1 MRHAD
6 NANSD
11 GKPSLDGMPS
21 RGECGMRGMQH
32 AGMGSKTWWNTDEFL
47 WGSARPQRRNTD
59 STSSHTFV
67 HISHMPMNQNNPFS
81 NIIRGVE
88 ADVLWA
94 LCEDPIF
101 QTATAIA
108 RECGR
113 SRSEVRVVLNYFA
126 ATEIV
131 TVFQDGGYKFFRL
144 NTQHPL
150 HKEVMALSQSFL
162 RQGITTRNSFA

>member
-1 MRHAD
+1 VVGCRHAD
-6 NANSD
+6 NAAR
-11 GKPSLDGMPS
+11 DGMLS
-21 RGECGMRGMQH
+21 YGQCVMQGCRH
-32 AGMGSKTWWNTDEFL
+32 AGMASKTWWNTDEFIL
-47 WGSARPQRRNTD
+47 GIARPQRRNTD

-67 HISHMPMNQNNPFS
+67 HISRMPMNRNNPFS

-94 LCEDPIF
+94 LCEDSLF

-150 HKEVMALSQSFL
+150 HREVIALSQSFL

>member
-1 MRHAD
+1 MRI
-6 NANSD
+6 
-11 GKPSLDGMPS
+11 
-21 RGECGMRGMQH
+21 MRH

-47 WGSARPQRRNTD
+47 WGIARPRRRNTD

-67 HISHMPMNQNNPFS
+67 HISRMPMNRNNPFS

-94 LCEDPIF
+94 LCEDPLF

-150 HKEVMALSQSFL
+150 HREVIALSQSFL